1 MSSWTSLSAR
11 RNHLNSF
18 DRDDADVAGPRGVRS
33 GKRMHE
39 RRESLGGRGMN
50 SEQNDP
56 GSFQGAPTLNGDLPE
71 VLVERQ
77 DDARFGLRPIQ
88 QRDVA
93 CSGKIH
99 AGPQNVVA
107 IGPKRIYDRLR
118 KVLIGEEAH
127 LRWKRERLVFAGEIA
142 GVRQAGEDVLSRQ
155 ARVVGEDVAL
165 RLAGRQEFED
175 ELDGK
180 TRPADYR
187 LACQDPGIDDD
198 AL

>member
-1 MSSWTSLSAR
+1 MCAVVTRVQVVDWIPRIDNGKRETRCGRPRLSSWTSLSAR
-11 RNHLNSF
+11 RNHLNSI

-107 IGPKRIYDRLR
+107 IGPKRIYDRRSHRRGGASTL
-118 KVLIGEEAH
+118 EAGTPCI
-127 LRWKRERLVFAGEIA
+127 RGR
-142 GVRQAGEDVLSRQ
+142 DSR
-155 ARVVGEDVAL
+155 RTTDTRGCP
-165 RLAGRQEFED
+165 LASGQ
-175 ELDGK
+175 GSW
-180 TRPADYR
+180 
-187 LACQDPGIDDD
+187 
-198 AL
+198 